1 MSRPHDCIQVY
12 MSGRNTATVHFHQE
26 AHSVGLACPT
36 TGNITSDHLVTV
48 MSSGF
53 LPEDYNF
60 SIYN

>member
-1 MSRPHDCIQVY
+1 MF
-12 MSGRNTATVHFHQE
+12 GRNAFSSGGSQCC
-26 AHSVGLACPT
+26 LACPT

-53 LPEDYNF
+53 LPENYNF